1 MMRMPS
7 SFTQKNKSF
16 IYCIHTPMHTERDG
30 ALPHI
35 VDIPLIDGRDS
46 SANVVKAK
54 MYCCIIRKKN
64 YGGKKKRDKRE
75 TRD

>member
-1 MMRMPS
+1 
-7 SFTQKNKSF
+7 
-16 IYCIHTPMHTERDG
+16 MHTEKDG